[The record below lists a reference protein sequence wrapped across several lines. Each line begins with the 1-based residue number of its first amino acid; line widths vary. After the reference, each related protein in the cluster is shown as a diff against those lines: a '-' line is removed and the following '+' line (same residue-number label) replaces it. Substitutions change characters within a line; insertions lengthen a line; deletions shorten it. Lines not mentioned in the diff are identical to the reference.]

1 MNREACAILEL
12 NKILDAVADCCSL
25 EGTKDEIRS
34 TEPETDPDRAEFLL
48 RFTEEADRALYRAG
62 CGRIEPFPALTDE
75 ISRAGKGAVLSCGEL
90 LGIHALLYSARTAY
104 ESVFRLDDGF
114 PILKDTAH
122 GLLFDRELER
132 DIREAVLSED
142 ELADTASAELYRIR
156 TQIRTLNE
164 KIRARLAEAVNG
176 PESAY
181 LQNNAVTMRDN
192 RYVLPVR
199 AEYRGKVRG
208 FVHDRSATGAT
219 YFIEPAYVLEMNNE
233 LRELQ
238 AAERE
243 ETERIL
249 RQFSRRTGDMAE
261 ELAEDMRRLYLL
273 DGAYARAEYAYSSRS
288 VIPGIRRD
296 GIVRIEKGRHPL
308 LERGKAVPVSVSF
321 GTESCR
327 FLLVSGPNTGGK
339 TVTMKM
345 CGLFCLMAACGLFLP
360 AAEGTEVSV
369 FPEIYCDIG
378 DAQSIEENLST
389 FSSHMRNVVG
399 ITDHAGPGSLVLI
412 DELGGGTDPDE
423 GQAIARAVLSA
434 LLRKGCRG
442 IVTTH
447 YTSLKEFA
455 YGSEGIENASMEFD
469 QTTLQP
475 LYRLRT
481 GIPGSSN
488 ALAISGRLGLSPAI
502 LEEAA
507 GYLAE
512 QGRSFENILRLA
524 EQSRQE
530 ADAERARAKAERAK
544 WESLTAEADRERAAL
559 KKERDRMLTGARAES
574 RRIVSERTARADA
587 LLAEIEEIFAKE
599 TVTESDMIR
608 ARTLKNRMKDQA
620 YVLEEED
627 SGTHKAVPAS
637 ADTLVPGDR
646 VEVNPGGVEGDVVS
660 VNPRKGEAEILCG
673 SIRMKVKI
681 DSLSV
686 LPAKRKETGGRPKQD
701 SAASV
706 RRAEAVREVKTEIN
720 LLGMTV
726 MEAIPEV
733 DAFLDRAVLSG
744 VKEVRIIHGL
754 GTGRLRDGI
763 RSHLNRHRNVES
775 MRPGVYGEGGAGVTV
790 VTLK

>member
-1 MNREACAILEL
+1 MNREACAVLEL
-12 NKILDAVADCCSL
+12 NKILDSVAECCSL
-25 EGTKDEIRS
+25 EGTREEIRN
-34 TEPETDPDRAEFLL
+34 TEPETAPDRAEFLL

-75 ISRAGKGAVLSCGEL
+75 ISRARKGSVLSCGEL
-90 LGIHALLYSARTAY
+90 LGVHALLYSARTAY
-104 ESVFRLDDGF
+104 ESAARLDETY
-114 PILKDTAH
+114 PILKDTAS
-122 GLLFDRELER
+122 GLLFDRTLEQDLR
-132 DIREAVLSED
+132 DSILSED

-156 TQIRTLNE
+156 TQIRALNE
-164 KIRARLAEAVNG
+164 RIRARLAEAVNG

-199 AEYRGKVRG
+199 AEYKGKVRG

-219 YFIEPAYVLEMNNE
+219 YFIEPAYILEMNNE
-233 LRELQ
+233 LRELN

-249 RQFSRRTGDMAE
+249 REFSRRAGGMAE
-261 ELAEDMRRLYLL
+261 ELSEDMRRLYLL
-273 DGAYARAEYAYSSRS
+273 DGAYARAEYAYSCRG
-288 VIPGIRRD
+288 VKPAIRRD
-296 GIVRIEKGRHPL
+296 GVVRIEKGRHPL
-308 LERGKAVPVSVSF
+308 LDREKAVPVSVSF
-321 GTESCR
+321 GTDSCR

-339 TVTMKM
+339 TVTLKM

-369 FPEIYCDIG
+369 FPEIFCDIG

-389 FSSHMRNVVG
+389 FSAHMRNVVG
-399 ITDHAGPGSLVLI
+399 ITDHAGPDSLVLI

-423 GQAIARAVLSA
+423 GQAIARAVLSS

-442 IVTTH
+442 IVSTH
-447 YTSLKEFA
+447 YTALKEFA

-481 GIPGSSN
+481 GVPGSSN
-488 ALAISGRLGLSPAI
+488 ALAISGRLGLSKEI
-502 LEEAA
+502 LDEAA

-512 QGRSFENILRLA
+512 EGRSFENILRAA
-524 EQSRQE
+524 EESRRE
-530 ADAERARAKAERAK
+530 ADEEKAKAREERVK
-544 WESLTAEADRERAAL
+544 WEALTAEADRERAQL
-559 KKERDRMLTGARAES
+559 KKERERMLSGARAES
-574 RRIVSERTARADA
+574 RRIVSERAARADE
-587 LLAEIEEIFAKE
+587 LLSEIEEIFEKE
-599 TVTESDMIR
+599 TVTESDLIR

-627 SGTHKAVPAS
+627 AGARKASPAS
-637 ADTLVPGDR
+637 ADTLSPGDR
-646 VEVNPGGVEGDVVS
+646 VEVRPGGVEGDVVS

-681 DSLSV
+681 SSLSV
-686 LPAKRKETGGRPKQD
+686 LPGKRKEGREKPKQD
-701 SAASV
+701 GSPSV
-706 RRAEAVREVKTEIN
+706 RRAEAAREVKTEIN

-733 DAFLDRAVLSG
+733 DAFLDRAVLAG